1 MAKVYSDATSALAGL
16 LKDDMVIMAGGFGL
30 CGIPS
35 VLIKAI
41 RDSGVKNLTLI
52 SNNAGIDGEVNGE
65 HGILRRGD
73 LMEMAG
79 FFERGNAGHP
89 VMAYNFLAFL
99 GPGCPEQIDGSGD
112 ASLGDAASFTN
123 VGYTEKGDFFGSKN
137 SGNIFEAMTV
147 GSGFDNGHQGH
158 VRPGLSGDA
167 KIVT

>member
-1 MAKVYSDATSALAGL
+1 MGADALDADAGEFAQCVKGGGEIFGNESAA
-16 LKDDMVIMAGGFGL
+16 AH
-30 CGIPS
+30 
-35 VLIKAI
+35 
-41 RDSGVKNLTLI
+41 
-52 SNNAGIDGEVNGE
+52 AGIDGEVNGE